1 MPGALAKALVFD
13 GTRRYRVPAA
23 ERALALLEFL
33 AGENEPHGVSEL
45 SRSTGIPKS
54 SCFSLLLTLE
64 QAGYVT
70 RNADDEWTL
79 TLRLYQVGM
88 RAARSVNALV
98 LAKPI
103 LQQLVDRTALT
114 AHLGMLEGSRVIYA
128 EKVDAPGMV
137 RFETYPGKPASL
149 HLTAIGRAVASLL
162 DERQLGRLLDGYEF
176 VGGANCR
183 LRSKTAFQRE
193 LGRVRAQGFA
203 FENEE
208 ETAGVVCVA
217 APVRD
222 TGSATVA
229 AVGVTALAAQLREL
243 TLERVSATVRE
254 AADELA
260 LLLGDR
266 HPAGVVS

>member
-1 MPGALAKALVFD
+1 MFD
-13 GTRRYRVPAA
+13 GAERYRVPAA
-23 ERALALLEFL
+23 ARALALLEFL
-33 AGENEPHGVSEL
+33 AGASEPHGVSDL

-64 QAGYVT
+64 HAGYVT
-70 RNADDEWTL
+70 RNEHDEWSL
-79 TLRLYQVGM
+79 TLRLHHVGM
-88 RAARSVNALV
+88 LAARRVSALV

-103 LQQLVDRTALT
+103 LQELVDDTGLT
-114 AHLGMLEGSRVIYA
+114 AHLGLLEGGRRVIYA

-176 VGGANCR
+176 ERGANCR
-183 LRSKTAFQRE
+183 LRSKSAFLRE
-193 LGRVRAQGFA
+193 LARVRQQGFA

-208 ETAGVVCVA
+208 ETVGVVCVA
-217 APVRD
+217 APVLN
-222 TGSATVA
+222 TGPATVA

-243 TLERVSATVRE
+243 TLDVVSSRVRE
-254 AADELA
+254 AAGGLA

-266 HPAGVVS
+266 RPASVAP